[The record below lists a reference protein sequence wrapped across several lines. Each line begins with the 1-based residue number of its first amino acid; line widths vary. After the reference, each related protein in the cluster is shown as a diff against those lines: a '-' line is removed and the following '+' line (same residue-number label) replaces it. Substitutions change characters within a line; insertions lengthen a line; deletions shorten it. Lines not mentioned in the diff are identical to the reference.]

1 VLGTNGYGYKSGC
14 SMATPYA
21 SAVAALIKSAKPSL
35 TNTELRALM
44 EKTAID
50 LGSPGKVPIIPQIKI
65 TYNFKG

>member
-1 VLGTNGYGYKSGC
+1 
-14 SMATPYA
+14 MATPYA

-44 EKTAID
+44 EKTATD
-50 LGSPGKVPIIPQIKI
+50 LGSPGKVLTIPQAKI